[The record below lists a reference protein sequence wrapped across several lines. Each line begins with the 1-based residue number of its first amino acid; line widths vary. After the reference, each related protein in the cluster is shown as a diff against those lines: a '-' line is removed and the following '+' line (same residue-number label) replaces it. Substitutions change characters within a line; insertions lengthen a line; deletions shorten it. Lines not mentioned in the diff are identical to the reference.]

1 MAKLNILGALT
12 TGLIEGGKAAQT
24 YGAMKLK
31 EEYMAEEKQAAAA
44 AATSDKQKFLIEQ
57 VGKHRGK
64 ILDSLKS
71 GNPLSGTISLDGG
84 LRNILTKNLQL
95 LGEAESVLV
104 NLYMGGKGNSPEA
117 QDAISTIMSV
127 IDENNSLIN
136 EGGERSDVDLVGD
149 TTFEGDEYKTPA
161 GSIDVDQM
169 QKDLVLAATRNAKK
183 IGETDAAQ
191 WVMRVGGDFI
201 EGIISQMRDEDK
213 QIVKDW
219 LDSKGFMPETSDPR
233 TSGDLSEEQPNRA
246 PLSTPMTP
254 IDNSDQRG
262 NMRGPTV
269 IPSEDP
275 QENAAT
281 ADETSFGTMDN
292 VNDLPATS
300 ATAVD
305 PQASEQGLISAAE
318 TNTENFSE
326 YRNKTRRESLLKL
339 IANPKTSDK
348 DRKEAEKILSEMG
361 DAKEIA
367 NSQSSESLEEG
378 DEQVITPEQD
388 DIATT
393 TNIPVESDEIEAKK
407 KGLSADLIPFIKSKV
422 SNDNGYS
429 TVEGVSG
436 GDSNLTSMTL
446 EEIVKK
452 YGNKAVG
459 IGGFK
464 PKEFIKT
471 INKKYLGLS
480 QEQLN
485 NQVFSEEFQNR
496 LIYLGLEEAGMT
508 KFIKGEISL
517 NEFQE
522 RTNRIFARIDERS
535 SPKTGVISSDGSGLI
550 NKVLKEY

>member
-1 MAKLNILGALT
+1 
-12 TGLIEGGKAAQT
+12 
-24 YGAMKLK
+24 
-31 EEYMAEEKQAAAA
+31 
-44 AATSDKQKFLIEQ
+44 
-57 VGKHRGK
+57 
-64 ILDSLKS
+64 
-71 GNPLSGTISLDGG
+71 
-84 LRNILTKNLQL
+84 
-95 LGEAESVLV
+95 
-104 NLYMGGKGNSPEA
+104 
-117 QDAISTIMSV
+117 
-127 IDENNSLIN
+127 
-136 EGGERSDVDLVGD
+136 
-149 TTFEGDEYKTPA
+149 
-161 GSIDVDQM
+161 
-169 QKDLVLAATRNAKK
+169 
-183 IGETDAAQ
+183 
-191 WVMRVGGDFI
+191 
-201 EGIISQMRDEDK
+201 
-213 QIVKDW
+213 
-219 LDSKGFMPETSDPR
+219 MPETSDPR

>member
-31 EEYMAEEKQAAAA
+31 EEYMAEEKQVAAA

-84 LRNILTKNLQL
+84 LRDMLTKNLQL

-117 QDAISTIMSV
+117 QDAISTIMGL
-127 IDENNSLIN
+127 IDEGN
-136 EGGERSDVDLVGD
+136 EYLNTGGELTEDQIKERKRLED
-149 TTFEGDEYKTPA
+149 TTYEGDEYKTPE
-161 GSIDVDQM
+161 GLINVERM
-169 QKDLVLAATRNAKK
+169 QKDLVLAATRNAEK

-219 LDSKGFMPETSDPR
+219 LDSKGFMPETSDTADETSFGTVDNVNDLPATSATPR
-233 TSGDLSEEQPNRA
+233 TSGDLSEEQPNRT
-246 PLSTPMTP
+246 PLPTPMTP

-269 IPSEDP
+269 IPAEDP
-275 QENAAT
+275 Q
-281 ADETSFGTMDN
+281 G
-292 VNDLPATS
+292 
-300 ATAVD
+300 
-305 PQASEQGLISAAE
+305 SEQGLISAAE
-318 TNTENFSE
+318 AQIQEN
-326 YRNKTRRESLLKL
+326 
-339 IANPKTSDK
+339 
-348 DRKEAEKILSEMG
+348 
-361 DAKEIA
+361 AKEIA
-367 NSQSSESLEEG
+367 NRQASESLQEVDGTPQSEMNRQTGYTGSYVPPFGGPEGMFG

>member
-1 MAKLNILGALT
+1 
-12 TGLIEGGKAAQT
+12 
-24 YGAMKLK
+24 
-31 EEYMAEEKQAAAA
+31 
-44 AATSDKQKFLIEQ
+44 
-57 VGKHRGK
+57 
-64 ILDSLKS
+64 
-71 GNPLSGTISLDGG
+71 
-84 LRNILTKNLQL
+84 
-95 LGEAESVLV
+95 
-104 NLYMGGKGNSPEA
+104 
-117 QDAISTIMSV
+117 
-127 IDENNSLIN
+127 
-136 EGGERSDVDLVGD
+136 
-149 TTFEGDEYKTPA
+149 
-161 GSIDVDQM
+161 M
-169 QKDLVLAATRNAKK
+169 QKDLVLAATRNAEK
-183 IGETDAAQ
+183 IGESPAAQ

-201 EGIISQMRDEDK
+201 EGIISNMRDEDK

-219 LDSKGFMPETSDPR
+219 LDSKGFMPETSD
-233 TSGDLSEEQPNRA
+233 
-246 PLSTPMTP
+246 
-254 IDNSDQRG
+254 
-262 NMRGPTV
+262 
-269 IPSEDP
+269 
-275 QENAAT
+275 T

-292 VNDLPATS
+292 VNDLPSTS
-300 ATAVD
+300 AAPRTPMVPID
-305 PQASEQGLISAAE
+305 NSDQSGNRRGPTVIPSEDSQGSEQGLISAAE
-318 TNTENFSE
+318 AQIQEN
-326 YRNKTRRESLLKL
+326 
-339 IANPKTSDK
+339 
-348 DRKEAEKILSEMG
+348 
-361 DAKEIA
+361 AKEIA
-367 NSQSSESLEEG
+367 NRQASESLEEVDGTPQSEMNRIPAGDLGLTYPSSGGPEGMFG

-429 TVEGVSG
+429 TVEGISD

>member
-57 VGKHRGK
+57 VDKHRGK

-84 LRNILTKNLQL
+84 LRDVLTKNLQL
-95 LGEAESVLV
+95 LGEAETVLV

-117 QDAISTIMSV
+117 QDVINTIMGA
-127 IDENNSLIN
+127 IDETNKILNTGSELTEDQIK
-136 EGGERSDVDLVGD
+136 ERKRLED
-149 TTFEGDEYKTPA
+149 TTYEGDEYKTPA
-161 GSIDVDQM
+161 GLINVEQM
-169 QKDLVLAATRNAKK
+169 QEDLVLAATRNAEK
-183 IGETDAAQ
+183 IGESDAAKLI
-191 WVMRVGGDFI
+191 MRVGGDFI
-201 EGIISQMRDEDK
+201 EGIISQMKPEHRD
-213 QIVKDW
+213 IVKAW
-219 LDSKGFMPETSDPR
+219 LDSKGFMPETSDTADETSFGTVDNVNDLPATSATPR
-233 TSGDLSEEQPNRA
+233 TSGDLSEEQPNRT
-246 PLSTPMTP
+246 PLPTPMVP
-254 IDNSDQRG
+254 IDNSDQSG

-275 QENAAT
+275 Q
-281 ADETSFGTMDN
+281 G
-292 VNDLPATS
+292 
-300 ATAVD
+300 
-305 PQASEQGLISAAE
+305 SEQGLISAAE
-318 TNTENFSE
+318 AQIQEN
-326 YRNKTRRESLLKL
+326 
-339 IANPKTSDK
+339 
-348 DRKEAEKILSEMG
+348 
-361 DAKEIA
+361 AKEIA
-367 NSQSSESLEEG
+367 NRQASESLEEVDGTPQSEMKRQTGYTGSYVPPFGGPEGMFG

-388 DIATT
+388 DIAIT

-429 TVEGVSG
+429 TVEGISD

-522 RTNRIFARIDERS
+522 RTNNIFARIDERS

>member
-84 LRNILTKNLQL
+84 LRDTLTKNLQL
-95 LGEAESVLV
+95 LGEAETVLV

-117 QDAISTIMSV
+117 QDVINTIMGA
-127 IDENNSLIN
+127 IDETNKILNTGS
-136 EGGERSDVDLVGD
+136 ESSDVDLVGD

-161 GSIDVDQM
+161 GLINVKQM
-169 QKDLVLAATRNAKK
+169 QEDLVLAATRNAKK
-183 IGETDAAQ
+183 IGESDAAKLII
-191 WVMRVGGDFI
+191 RVGEDFI
-201 EGIISQMRDEDK
+201 EGIISNMRPKDRK
-213 QIVKDW
+213 IVKDW
-219 LDSKGFMPETSDPR
+219 LDSNGFMPETSD
-233 TSGDLSEEQPNRA
+233 
-246 PLSTPMTP
+246 
-254 IDNSDQRG
+254 
-262 NMRGPTV
+262 
-269 IPSEDP
+269 
-275 QENAAT
+275 T

-292 VNDLPATS
+292 VNDLPSNS
-300 ATAVD
+300 ATPRTSGDLSEEQPNRTPLPTPMTPIDNSDQTGNRRGPTVIPAED
-305 PQASEQGLISAAE
+305 PQGSEQGLISAAE
-318 TNTENFSE
+318 AQIQEN
-326 YRNKTRRESLLKL
+326 
-339 IANPKTSDK
+339 
-348 DRKEAEKILSEMG
+348 
-361 DAKEIA
+361 AKEIA
-367 NSQSSESLEEG
+367 NRQASESLEEVDGTPQSEMKRQTGYTGSYVPPFGGPEGMFG

-388 DIATT
+388 DIAIT

-429 TVEGVSG
+429 TVEGISD

-485 NQVFSEEFQNR
+485 NQVFSEEFQNQ

-522 RTNRIFARIDERS
+522 RTNNIFARIDERS

>member
-71 GNPLSGTISLDGG
+71 GSPFAGTISLDGG
-84 LRNILTKNLQL
+84 LRDMLTKNLQL
-95 LGEAESVLV
+95 LGEAETILV

-117 QDAISTIMSV
+117 QDAINTIMGA
-127 IDENNSLIN
+127 IDETN
-136 EGGERSDVDLVGD
+136 EILNTASEGSGADLVGD

-161 GSIDVDQM
+161 GLINVERM
-169 QKDLVLAATRNAKK
+169 QKDLVLAATRNAEK
-183 IGETDAAQ
+183 IGESPAAQ

-201 EGIISQMRDEDK
+201 EGIISSMRPEDK
-213 QIVKDW
+213 KIVKAW
-219 LDSKGFMPETSDPR
+219 LDSKGFMPETSD
-233 TSGDLSEEQPNRA
+233 
-246 PLSTPMTP
+246 
-254 IDNSDQRG
+254 
-262 NMRGPTV
+262 
-269 IPSEDP
+269 
-275 QENAAT
+275 T
-281 ADETSFGTMDN
+281 ANETSFGTMDN
-292 VNDLPATS
+292 VNDLPSTS
-300 ATAVD
+300 ATPRASGDLSEEQPNRTPLPTPMVPIDNSDQSGNRRGPTVIPSED
-305 PQASEQGLISAAE
+305 PQGSEQGLISAAE
-318 TNTENFSE
+318 AQIQEN
-326 YRNKTRRESLLKL
+326 
-339 IANPKTSDK
+339 
-348 DRKEAEKILSEMG
+348 
-361 DAKEIA
+361 AKEIA
-367 NSQSSESLEEG
+367 NRQASESLEEVDNTPQSEMNRQTGYTGSYVPASGGPEGMFG

-388 DIATT
+388 GIAIT

-429 TVEGVSG
+429 TVEGVSD

-485 NQVFSEEFQNR
+485 NQVFSEEFQNQ

-522 RTNRIFARIDERS
+522 RTNNIFARIDERS

>member
-84 LRNILTKNLQL
+84 LRNMLTKNLQL

-136 EGGERSDVDLVGD
+136 EGGELTEDQIKERKRLED
-149 TTFEGDEYKTPA
+149 TTYEGDEYKTPA
-161 GSIDVDQM
+161 GLINVKQM
-169 QKDLVLAATRNAKK
+169 QKDLVLAATRNAEK
-183 IGETDAAQ
+183 IGESPAAQ

-201 EGIISQMRDEDK
+201 EGIISQMPEEHRK
-213 QIVKDW
+213 IVKNW
-219 LDSKGFMPETSDPR
+219 LDSNGFMPETSDPR
-233 TSGDLSEEQPNRA
+233 TSGDLSEEQPNRT
-246 PLSTPMTP
+246 PLPTPMVS
-254 IDNSDQRG
+254 IDNSDQSG

-305 PQASEQGLISAAE
+305 PQGSEQGLISAAE
-318 TNTENFSE
+318 AQIQEN
-326 YRNKTRRESLLKL
+326 
-339 IANPKTSDK
+339 
-348 DRKEAEKILSEMG
+348 
-361 DAKEIA
+361 AKEIA
-367 NSQSSESLEEG
+367 NRQASESLEEG

>member
-1 MAKLNILGALT
+1 MAKLNILGAIS

-31 EEYMAEEKQAAAA
+31 EEYMFEDKKAAAA

-57 VGKHRGK
+57 VDKHRGK

-84 LRNILTKNLQL
+84 LRDVLTKNLQL
-95 LGEAESVLV
+95 LGEAETILI

-117 QDAISTIMSV
+117 QDAINTIMGA
-127 IDENNSLIN
+127 IDETNKILNTGS
-136 EGGERSDVDLVGD
+136 ESSDVDLVGD
-149 TTFEGDEYKTPA
+149 TTYEGDDYKTPP
-161 GSIDVDQM
+161 GSIDVERM
-169 QKDLVLAATRNAKK
+169 QKDLVLAATRNAEK

-191 WVMRVGGDFI
+191 WVMRVGGNFI
-201 EGIISQMRDEDK
+201 EGIISNMRDKDK
-213 QIVKDW
+213 EIVKAW
-219 LDSKGFMPETSDPR
+219 LDSKGFMPETSD
-233 TSGDLSEEQPNRA
+233 
-246 PLSTPMTP
+246 
-254 IDNSDQRG
+254 
-262 NMRGPTV
+262 
-269 IPSEDP
+269 
-275 QENAAT
+275 T

-300 ATAVD
+300 ATPLTSGDLSEEQPNRTPLPTPMTPIDNSDQTGNRRGPTVIPAED

-318 TNTENFSE
+318 AQIQEN
-326 YRNKTRRESLLKL
+326 
-339 IANPKTSDK
+339 
-348 DRKEAEKILSEMG
+348 
-361 DAKEIA
+361 AKEIA
-367 NSQSSESLEEG
+367 NRQASESLEEVDGTPQSEMKRQTGYTGSYVPPFGGPEGMFG

-388 DIATT
+388 DIAIT

-429 TVEGVSG
+429 TVEGISD

-485 NQVFSEEFQNR
+485 NQVFSEEFQNQ

-522 RTNRIFARIDERS
+522 RTNNIFARIDERS
-535 SPKTGVISSDGSGLI
+535 SPKTGVISSDSSGLI

>member
-1 MAKLNILGALT
+1 MAKLNILGAIS

-31 EEYMAEEKQAAAA
+31 EEYMFEDKKAAAA

-84 LRNILTKNLQL
+84 LRDTLTKNLQL
-95 LGEAESVLV
+95 LGEAESVLI

-117 QDAISTIMSV
+117 QDAINTIMGA
-127 IDENNSLIN
+127 IDETNKILNTGS
-136 EGGERSDVDLVGD
+136 EGSDVDLVGD

-161 GSIDVDQM
+161 GSIDVERM
-169 QKDLVLAATRNAKK
+169 QKDLVLAATRNAEK
-183 IGETDAAQ
+183 IGESDAAQ

-201 EGIISQMRDEDK
+201 EGIISKMRPGDK
-213 QIVKDW
+213 EIVKAW
-219 LDSKGFMPETSDPR
+219 LDSKGFMPETSD
-233 TSGDLSEEQPNRA
+233 
-246 PLSTPMTP
+246 
-254 IDNSDQRG
+254 
-262 NMRGPTV
+262 
-269 IPSEDP
+269 
-275 QENAAT
+275 T

-292 VNDLPATS
+292 VNDLQSNSAIPSTS
-300 ATAVD
+300 GDLSEEQPNREPLSTPMTPIDNSDQSGNRRGPTVIPSED
-305 PQASEQGLISAAE
+305 PQGSEQGLISAAE
-318 TNTENFSE
+318 AQIQEN
-326 YRNKTRRESLLKL
+326 
-339 IANPKTSDK
+339 
-348 DRKEAEKILSEMG
+348 
-361 DAKEIA
+361 AKEIA
-367 NSQSSESLEEG
+367 NRQASESLEEVDGTPQSEMNRQTGYTGSYVPPFGGPEGMFG

-388 DIATT
+388 DIAIT

-429 TVEGVSG
+429 TVEGVSD

-485 NQVFSEEFQNR
+485 NQVFSEEFQNQ

-522 RTNRIFARIDERS
+522 RTNNIFARIDERS

>member
-71 GNPLSGTISLDGG
+71 GSPFAGTISLDGG
-84 LRNILTKNLQL
+84 LRDVLTKNLED
-95 LGEAESVLV
+95 LGRAETILV

-117 QDAISTIMSV
+117 QDVINNIMG
-127 IDENNSLIN
+127 IIEENNAALNTAS
-136 EGGERSDVDLVGD
+136 EGSGDDLVGD
-149 TTFEGDEYKTPA
+149 TTYEGDDYKTPP
-161 GSIDVDQM
+161 GSIDVERM
-169 QKDLVLAATRNAKK
+169 QKDLVLAATRNAEK

-191 WVMRVGGDFI
+191 WVMRVGGNFI
-201 EGIISQMRDEDK
+201 EGIISNMRPEDK
-213 QIVKDW
+213 EIVKDW
-219 LDSKGFMPETSDPR
+219 LDSKGFMPETSDTSDEASFGTMDNVNDLPSTSATPR
-233 TSGDLSEEQPNRA
+233 TSGDLSEEQPNRT
-246 PLSTPMTP
+246 PLPTPMVP
-254 IDNSDQRG
+254 IDNSDQSG
-262 NMRGPTV
+262 NRRGPTV
-269 IPSEDP
+269 IPSEDS
-275 QENAAT
+275 Q
-281 ADETSFGTMDN
+281 G
-292 VNDLPATS
+292 L
-300 ATAVD
+300 
-305 PQASEQGLISAAE
+305 EQGLISAAKAQ
-318 TNTENFSE
+318 TQEN
-326 YRNKTRRESLLKL
+326 
-339 IANPKTSDK
+339 
-348 DRKEAEKILSEMG
+348 
-361 DAKEIA
+361 AKEIA
-367 NSQSSESLEEG
+367 NRQASESLEEVDGTPQSEMNRIPAGDLGLVYPSSGGPEGMFG

-429 TVEGVSG
+429 TVEGISG

-485 NQVFSEEFQNR
+485 NQVFSEEFQNQ

-522 RTNRIFARIDERS
+522 RTNNIFARIDERS

>member
-1 MAKLNILGALT
+1 MAKLNILGAIS

-31 EEYMAEEKQAAAA
+31 EEYMFEDKKAAAA

-57 VGKHRGK
+57 VDKHRGK

-84 LRNILTKNLQL
+84 LRDVLTKNLQL
-95 LGEAESVLV
+95 LGEAETILI

-117 QDAISTIMSV
+117 KDAISTIMGV
-127 IDENNSLIN
+127 IDENNKALN
-136 EGGERSDVDLVGD
+136 EGGELTEDQIKERKRLEK
-149 TTFEGDEYKTPA
+149 TITYEGDEYKTPE
-161 GSIDVDQM
+161 GLINVEQM
-169 QKDLVLAATRNAKK
+169 QEDLVLAAIRNAEK
-183 IGETDAAQ
+183 IGESDAAQ
-191 WVMRVGGDFI
+191 LIIRVGGDFI
-201 EGIISQMRDEDK
+201 EGIISQMPKEHRE
-213 QIVKDW
+213 IVKAW
-219 LDSKGFMPETSDPR
+219 LDSNGFMPETSD
-233 TSGDLSEEQPNRA
+233 
-246 PLSTPMTP
+246 
-254 IDNSDQRG
+254 
-262 NMRGPTV
+262 
-269 IPSEDP
+269 
-275 QENAAT
+275 T

-292 VNDLPATS
+292 VNDLQSTS
-300 ATAVD
+300 ATPSTSGDLSEEQPNREPLSTPMTPIDNSDQTGNRRGPTVIPSED
-305 PQASEQGLISAAE
+305 PQGSEQGLISSAE
-318 TNTENFSE
+318 AQIQEN
-326 YRNKTRRESLLKL
+326 
-339 IANPKTSDK
+339 
-348 DRKEAEKILSEMG
+348 
-361 DAKEIA
+361 AKEIA
-367 NSQSSESLEEG
+367 NRQASESLEEVDGTPQSEMNRQTGYTGSYVPPFGGPEGMFG

-429 TVEGVSG
+429 TVEGVSD

-485 NQVFSEEFQNR
+485 NQVFSEEFQNQ

-522 RTNRIFARIDERS
+522 RTNNIFARIDERS